1 VQHGVSTKDEGNDE
15 AIALADQVLVAQ
27 RWSILWRS
35 VILSALGHTYYPYCQ
50 HIKVL
55 DLRDLQNLLED
66 DQFKDSIRE

>member
-1 VQHGVSTKDEGNDE
+1 MQHVVSAKDEGNDE

-27 RWSILWRS
+27 RWSTLWKS
-35 VILSALGHTYYPYCQ
+35 LILSALGQTYYPYCQ

-66 DQFKDSIRE
+66 DQFKGSIRE